1 MPKVTGKSTYYCCD
15 KIPEKINLKVERFIL
30 GCGIR
35 SFGPQLLG
43 SVVSGVMV
51 RKEIMAEEHGKEKLL
66 TL

>member
-1 MPKVTGKSTYYCCD
+1 
-15 KIPEKINLKVERFIL
+15 VERFIL